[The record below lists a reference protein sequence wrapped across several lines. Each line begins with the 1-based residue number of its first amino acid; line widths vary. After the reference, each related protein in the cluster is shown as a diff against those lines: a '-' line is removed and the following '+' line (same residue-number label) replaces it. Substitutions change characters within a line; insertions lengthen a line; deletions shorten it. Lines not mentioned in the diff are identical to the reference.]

1 MRVLQKTEPAQY
13 DKLLVDYRRLSA
25 DYDRDYGAFDAETIA
40 AVDKF
45 LAAKSYHA
53 SMSMGPGV
61 ATETDFVAP
70 DRMRV
75 KLGAMGDQVLI
86 GNTMYVTIQGKTR
99 KQAAPAGG
107 VTASRSREKVLGN
120 LQTLKVA
127 ALGNETLAGT
137 ATRKY
142 KVENSQPN
150 KTSSTFW
157 VHELVRCRSGS
168 SPPASTA
175 VPARCASRLALPAV
189 RARAVMDAAVCAA
202 RACSVDSPSWWA
214 TACSRRAP
222 AIDAGCASL
231 TRSKVTI
238 SGSATPSGSGADS
251 SSTSLL

>member
-1 MRVLQKTEPAQY
+1 MIKPSISATLAPAT
-13 DKLLVDYRRLSA
+13 LLLGLAASLPAVA
-25 DYDRDYGAFDAETIA
+25 GPKEEVIA

-53 SMSMGPGV
+53 SMSMGPGA

-157 VHELVRCRSGS
+157 VAADTGYPVQAVNVAEVAGKSYT
-168 SPPASTA
+168 STLKY
-175 VPARCASRLALPAV
+175 SRFNDPSIKIEAPAV
-189 RARAVMDAAVCAA
+189 
-202 RACSVDSPSWWA
+202 
-214 TACSRRAP
+214 
-222 AIDAGCASL
+222 
-231 TRSKVTI
+231 K
-238 SGSATPSGSGADS
+238 
-251 SSTSLL
+251 

>member
-1 MRVLQKTEPAQY
+1 MIKPSISATLAPAT
-13 DKLLVDYRRLSA
+13 LLLGLAASLPAVA
-25 DYDRDYGAFDAETIA
+25 GPKEEVIA

-53 SMSMGPGV
+53 SMSMGPGA
-61 ATETDFVAP
+61 ATETHFVAP

-157 VHELVRCRSGS
+157 VAADTGYPVQAVNVAEVAGKSYT
-168 SPPASTA
+168 STLKY
-175 VPARCASRLALPAV
+175 SRFNDPSIKIEAPAV
-189 RARAVMDAAVCAA
+189 
-202 RACSVDSPSWWA
+202 
-214 TACSRRAP
+214 
-222 AIDAGCASL
+222 
-231 TRSKVTI
+231 K
-238 SGSATPSGSGADS
+238 
-251 SSTSLL
+251 